1 MMILDILGFLHLGF
15 ADIID
20 IIVVALIL
28 FVAFRWLR
36 GSSAVNIF
44 IAILMLFVIRIVAV
58 AMNMKLLSAL
68 LDTIIDVGAIALI
81 VIFQP
86 EIRQFLSRMGRS
98 TGITGERRGLMDKLF
113 GRNQH
118 ALDDESAKELAIACF
133 EMAEQKTGALIVL
146 RHRNSLQDI
155 IDSGTSLDAMV
166 GSGLIENIFFKN
178 SPLHDGAMIIGGNRI
193 LAARCT
199 LPITDRTDI
208 PSKYGMRHKAAVG
221 ISERSDADVI
231 VVSEQR
237 GTVSFVRDGIIT
249 QVDSRNRLKLLLE
262 PPKKDN

>member
-1 MMILDILGFLHLGF
+1 MDILGFLHLGF

-20 IIVVALIL
+20 IIVVALLL

-44 IAILMLFVIRIVAV
+44 IAILMLFVIRIIAV

-86 EIRQFLSRMGRS
+86 EIRQFLGRMGRS
-98 TGITGERRGLMDKLF
+98 TGITGERRNMLDRLL
-113 GRNQH
+113 GRDPKTM
-118 ALDDESAKELAIACF
+118 DDESAKELSRACF

-146 RHRNSLQDI
+146 RHRNSLQDV
-155 IDSGTSLDAMV
+155 IDSGDRIDSDIRTS
-166 GSGLIENIFFKN
+166 LIENIFFKN
-178 SPLHDGAMIIGGNRI
+178 SPLHDGAVIIGGNRI

-208 PSKYGMRHKAAVG
+208 PSKYGMRHKSAIG

-237 GTVSFVRDGIIT
+237 GTVSFVRDGQIS
-249 QVDSRNRLKLLLE
+249 QVDSRNQLKLLLD
-262 PPKKDN
+262 PPQNG